1 VSYYYFTVAS
11 LPHLS
16 YEMENPPDINDFLV
30 ICEENIKGSDLETI
44 KSSMLD
50 DLKRGKTGNSI
61 LDSWYNRE
69 RNLRNKLVTL
79 RAKKQKLD
87 PEEFLIDTPEL
98 LSGDHVTREAFE
110 HESPL
115 TAEDI
120 LNWER
125 WTYLEELELG
135 HYFDLEKLIIYYLK
149 LQILTRKKSFNKE
162 RGTERFNEIIEN
174 ISKEDFY
181 TFKEESPLIQ

>member
-1 VSYYYFTVAS
+1 MSHYYFTVAS

-16 YEMENPPDINDFLV
+16 YEMENAPKIDDFL
-30 ICEENIKGSDLETI
+30 ITCQENISGKDLEII
-44 KSSMLD
+44 KSSIID
-50 DLKRGKTGNSI
+50 DLTKKKTGNSI
-61 LDSWYNRE
+61 LDSWYAWE
-69 RNLRNKLVTL
+69 KNLRNKLVKL
-79 RAKKQKLD
+79 RAKKLKVD
-87 PEEFLIDTPEL
+87 AEEFLADTPEL

-115 TAEDI
+115 IAEDI

-125 WTYLEELELG
+125 WSYLDDLELG

-162 RGTERFNEIIEN
+162 RGTEKFNEIIEN
-174 ISKEDFY
+174 ISKEDFS
-181 TFKEESPLIQ
+181 TFEEESPVIQ